1 MNSERLEA
9 HKVHPAFNTFAA
21 LREFG
26 GLGKGWN
33 PVNPC
38 IKEWSCESGEGGGAR
53 LLEFSVQDPGEER
66 AAERPPWRSVGGP
79 P

>member
-26 GLGKGWN
+26 GLGKGVE
-33 PVNPC
+33 PSEP
-38 IKEWSCESGEGGGAR
+38 
-53 LLEFSVQDPGEER
+53 LH
-66 AAERPPWRSVGGP
+66 
-79 P
+79 